1 MSVAKEVLKARDFM
15 FTFDFKSGYHH
26 VDLFP
31 QDRKYLKVASLQVHV
46 DLLKSGFLPNKA
58 KCIWKPNEALRSLLG
73 SEPFSTLPLLNF
85 LPLTSGLPVY
95 KEDFANRLA
104 ISSSCHPV
112 RSLPP
117 FAEKSYICWLLR
129 WKCLCSHQYRA
140 YLELLRSSFV

>member
-1 MSVAKEVLKARDFM
+1 M

-46 DLLKSGFLPNKA
+46 DLLKSGFLTNKA

-73 SEPFSTLPLLNF
+73 SEPFSTLPLLKF

-117 FAEKSYICWLLR
+117 FAEKSYLLAPAVEMSLQSSIPRLPGTLTFVFRLKLWL
-129 WKCLCSHQYRA
+129 S
-140 YLELLRSSFV
+140 